1 MKSIKD
7 TSELIKLYNEY
18 KVEIL
23 ARAKK
28 RVNKAVRQTEK
39 YSHAYYAVKEEILEK
54 TGINTTNCQCN
65 KLAYLVLEELGK
77 DDE

>member
-7 TSELIKLYNEY
+7 TSELMQVYSKCRT
-18 KVEIL
+18 EIL

-39 YSHAYYAVKEEILEK
+39 YSYAYYAVKEEILER
-54 TGINTTNCQCN
+54 TGINITNCQCN
-65 KLAYLVLEELGK
+65 KLAYLVLEEIRK

>member
-7 TSELIKLYNEY
+7 TSELMKVYNEH

-28 RVNKAVRQTEK
+28 RVSKAMRHTER
-39 YSHAYYAVKEEILEK
+39 YSYAYYAVKEEILAR
-54 TGINTTNCQCN
+54 TGFNITNCQCN
-65 KLAYLVLEELGK
+65 KLAYLVLEEIRK